1 MKRIKIFFV
10 ILVIVLLV
18 SMLAGCDFNISIGKD
33 TKETTKASIGLPSGS
48 GELTE
53 VTDEKGNAVTK
64 KTDEEIDAPVEA
76 EVSEQVENLSEE
88 EVKKNKEFFSV
99 EEVVEK
105 EAQISEERL
114 ESKQNDEK
122 VISSNVYTI
131 TGRMVKDGVTSQY
144 KLAQNK
150 NKLSVMT
157 SYDGMPIGFI
167 LNGLNIYII
176 DSEQESY
183 IVIPK
188 TIIESA
194 DETGELT
201 TLLNGNPVDSD
212 KKVTEE
218 GKEKVDGIEL
228 NYKKYDDGTVAY
240 YKGKTVVKT
249 VSNDGTVIYYDEIV
263 NEAPFS
269 LFLPPKG
276 YKRDTLN
283 IDNLKKYSKSEE
295 DKND

>member
-1 MKRIKIFFV
+1 MKYIKIFSVLF
-10 ILVIVLLV
+10 VIVLLV
-18 SMLAGCDFNISIGKD
+18 SMLAGCDFKISFGKD

-48 GELTE
+48 GELIE
-53 VTDEKGNAVTK
+53 VTDENGNVVEK
-64 KTDEEIDAPVEA
+64 KDEEVDVSVDSD
-76 EVSEQVENLSEE
+76 VSEQVENLSEE
-88 EVKKNKEFFSV
+88 EVKKNKEFFTA
-99 EEVVEK
+99 EEIGTGDAK
-105 EAQISEERL
+105 ISEKRL
-114 ESKQNDEK
+114 ESKQNDEE

-212 KKVTEE
+212 KKVTDE

-263 NEAPFS
+263 NEAPVS

-283 IDNLKKYSKSEE
+283 IDNLKKYSKSE
-295 DKND
+295 DGKND

>member
-1 MKRIKIFFV
+1 MKRIKTFSV

-18 SMLAGCDFNISIGKD
+18 TMLAGCDFNISIGKD

-48 GELTE
+48 GELIE
-53 VTDEKGNAVTK
+53 VTDENGNVVEK
-64 KTDEEIDAPVEA
+64 KDEEVDVSVDSD
-76 EVSEQVENLSEE
+76 VSEQVENLSEE
-88 EVKKNKEFFSV
+88 EVKKNKEFFTA
-99 EEVVEK
+99 EEIGTGDAK
-105 EAQISEERL
+105 ISEKRL
-114 ESKQNDEK
+114 ESKQNDEE

-263 NEAPFS
+263 NEAPVS